1 MITNHQAMQR
11 MKADIQ
17 LRGLSKNTLDSYLA
31 HARIFLESRAKPIE
45 ELDEMDVRDFLGRL
59 IVEKKLSPGTVNIY
73 SAAIRFFF
81 AVTLNRKM
89 NYLQIP
95 RVKRHKRLPDVLTRE
110 ETAEF
115 SAKAA
120 NLKHKSFVLLAYG
133 SGLRVSE
140 IARLKTTDID
150 SSSMRV
156 LVRDGK
162 GGKDRYTLLSGST
175 LVTLRDYWRKYRPK
189 SADGYIFP
197 GTKNIGHITPETIE
211 RAFGV
216 TLGNTTIKKNVT
228 PHTLRHGFATHLLE
242 DGLSLLQIQAL
253 LGHSSISSTTVYLH
267 LADTTSDVTSPADR
281 MPEAFEDCRL

>member
-1 MITNHQAMQR
+1 MITNQQAMQR

-17 LRGLSKNTLDSYLA
+17 LRGLSKNTLDSYLT
-31 HARIFLESRAKPIE
+31 HTRKFLESRLKPIE
-45 ELDEMDVRDFLGRL
+45 ELDEMDVRSFLGRL
-59 IVEKKLSPGTVNIY
+59 IVEKMLSPSTVNIY

-95 RVKRHKRLPDVLTRE
+95 LVKRHKKLPDVLTRD

-115 SAKAA
+115 SAKAT

-162 GGKDRYTLLSGST
+162 GGKDRYTLLSDSA
-175 LVTLRDYWRKYRPK
+175 LATLRDYWRKYRPK
-189 SADGYIFP
+189 SAEGYIFP
-197 GTKNIGHITPETIE
+197 TVVN
-211 RAFGV
+211 
-216 TLGNTTIKKNVT
+216 
-228 PHTLRHGFATHLLE
+228 
-242 DGLSLLQIQAL
+242 LSLACV
-253 LGHSSISSTTVYLH
+253 H
-267 LADTTSDVTSPADR
+267 
-281 MPEAFEDCRL
+281 